1 MVNAVDVVARVAA
14 ATTMT
19 RKEVI
24 VLFIMVKGNYYW
36 QQYWTLLEVRTRSR
50 LLLWRLC
57 KCRLMLMLQLVVC
70 SVLVSVVPAKICHPP
85 LERSRVKLSPA
96 KSAFCAPK
104 IERVRWRA
112 VGGAPSSKP
121 VKAKE
126 QEQDKREQ
134 ASISFNSASAFSR
147 DDLEAGL
154 RHHRLIVVDSVNYVA
169 RFIWVR
175 LGPQPAPSIG
185 SKATRNRNS
194 RRRRQRQQRT

>member
-57 KCRLMLMLQLVVC
+57 KCRLMLQLVVC

-104 IERVRWRA
+104 VERVRWRA

-121 VKAKE
+121 VKQRSKS
-126 QEQDKREQ
+126 KREQ

-185 SKATRNRNS
+185 SKATRNS

>member
-1 MVNAVDVVARVAA
+1 VVNAVDVVARVAA

-85 LERSRVKLSPA
+85 HVLELERSRVKLSPA

-112 VGGAPSSKP
+112 VGGAPSSKQRS
-121 VKAKE
+121 KS
-126 QEQDKREQ
+126 KREQ
-134 ASISFNSASAFSR
+134 ASISFNSAFSR

-185 SKATRNRNS
+185 SKATRNS